1 MLNCKKSDVMI
12 VCSIFCTYISCVLI
26 YISCAHVSILCA
38 CIYFVR
44 MYLFY
49 AYINF
54 VCLYLFCV
62 LISILCAYIYLVCI
76 YSFCEHNIY
85 PFCAHVLVLCT
96 YLIFCEH
103 IILSLLYVYIF
114 MWKLF
119 ILCAYLYQFCDYKVE
134 RGGGIYVLTTY
145 DTIYSMGT
153 LNSEIC
159 IIRMNEC
166 VFPRAISL
174 YSHIITIY
182 RPLEKHCRQTKSIFK
197 KKTYFQLLY
206 SEIVKHVTKCKT
218 NMNGFRLN
226 IFYSKDTDWAG

>member
-1 MLNCKKSDVMI
+1 MYT
-12 VCSIFCTYISCVLI
+12 F
-26 YISCAHVSILCA
+26 LCES
-38 CIYFVR
+38 
-44 MYLFY
+44 
-49 AYINF
+49 
-54 VCLYLFCV
+54 YLFCV
-62 LISILCAYIYLVCI
+62 LTYINFVI
-76 YSFCEHNIY
+76 
-85 PFCAHVLVLCT
+85 T
-96 YLIFCEH
+96 K
-103 IILSLLYVYIF
+103 
-114 MWKLF
+114 WKG
-119 ILCAYLYQFCDYKVE
+119 
-134 RGGGIYVLTTY
+134 GGGIYVVTNLKTY